1 MERAGLM
8 LVDAIVTA
16 GGIPKPDE
24 PLYAY
29 TQGKPKALLE
39 IAGRPMLQWILDAL
53 GGARTIRRVVV
64 IGLDE
69 HAAPL
74 TCAKTLGFLPSQGSM
89 LGNLVAGARWM
100 LDQDPNSRHALMV
113 SSDIPAITSES
124 VDWNVNTSLETDD
137 EIYYSVIP
145 QAAMEARF
153 PGSRRSYFK
162 FKDAT
167 VTAGDMNL
175 VATSLI
181 THIPP
186 AMEALIEAR
195 KNIFQQA
202 AIIGFDTLFKLATR
216 QLTLK
221 EAEQTVSRRLKVR
234 GRLLLCPHAEAG
246 MDVDKPAQYELMKR
260 DLETRARA

>member
-1 MERAGLM
+1 M

-16 GGIPKPDE
+16 GGIPRPDE
-24 PLYAY
+24 PLYQY
-29 TQGKPKALLE
+29 TQGKSKALLE
-39 IAGRPMLQWILDAL
+39 IAGQPMLQWILDAL
-53 GGARTIRRVVV
+53 GQARTVRRVVV

-69 HAAPL
+69 HDAPL
-74 TCAKTLGFLPSQGSM
+74 RCAKTLGFLPNQGSM
-89 LGNLVAGARWM
+89 LGNMVAGTRWV
-100 LDQDPNSRHALMV
+100 LDQDPNSRHVLMV
-113 SSDIPAITSES
+113 SSDIPAIRSEM
-124 VDWNVNTSLETDD
+124 VDWSVNTSLETDD

-145 QAAMEARF
+145 QAAMEKRF

-162 FKDAT
+162 FKDGT

-175 VATSLI
+175 AATRLV

-186 AMEALIEAR
+186 AMQALIESR

-216 QLTLK
+216 QLSLK
-221 EAEQTVSRRLKVR
+221 QAEQAVSRRLKIR
-234 GRLLLCPHAEAG
+234 GRLLLCPYAEAG

-260 DLETRARA
+260 DLESRTAA

>member
-1 MERAGLM
+1 MP
-8 LVDAIVTA
+8 VDAIVTA
-16 GGIPKPDE
+16 GGIPKPGE
-24 PLYAY
+24 PLYPY
-29 TQGKPKALLE
+29 TRGKAKALLE

-53 GGARTIRRVVV
+53 GGAQTIRRVVV
-64 IGLDE
+64 LGLDE
-69 HAAPL
+69 HDAPL
-74 TCAKTLGFLPSQGSM
+74 RCAKTIGFLPNQGSM
-89 LGNLVAGARWM
+89 LGNMVAGAHWV

-113 SSDIPAITSES
+113 SSDIPAITPEI
-124 VDWNVNTSLETDD
+124 VDWNVTTSLETDD

-145 QAAMEARF
+145 QAAMEKRF

-162 FKDAT
+162 FKDGT
-167 VTAGDMNL
+167 VTAGDVNM
-175 VATSLI
+175 VATRLL

-186 AMEALIEAR
+186 AMQALIDAR

-202 AIIGFDTLFKLATR
+202 GLIGFDTLFKLATR

-260 DLETRARA
+260 DLESRTPH